1 MLQGE
6 FQRGE
11 TCQISADIIKFALQ
25 FKVDANN
32 ACSLFDILLLPDGP
46 KFNPKLVQLHFSTDI
61 RA

>member
-1 MLQGE
+1 M
-6 FQRGE
+6 
-11 TCQISADIIKFALQ
+11 CQISADIIKFALQ